1 MAQTTSA
8 AAQLHIR
15 ELLRKTQEEEEEKRK
30 RRWEMQDDKDVEQR
44 CGMRQDQTSVYTTED
59 ETTDPD
65 KTAQAASSSQSSG
78 ELEIGHE
85 SEPMTA
91 SHLTKEPES
100 SEKTIEASRSAN
112 TAQQGEDTSQKTVTA
127 QSRSGWTITLE

>member
-1 MAQTTSA
+1 MTWDEMTRHLSIQLKMRPLIQTKQFK
-8 AAQLHIR
+8 QLQVNDH
-15 ELLRKTQEEEEEKRK
+15 L
-30 RRWEMQDDKDVEQR
+30 
-44 CGMRQDQTSVYTTED
+44 G
-59 ETTDPD
+59 
-65 KTAQAASSSQSSG
+65 
-78 ELEIGHE
+78 IGHE

-127 QSRSGWTITLE
+127 QSRSGWTITLERISECDELRTGEKTDDESRER